1 MGTAAIVNLI
11 LQAINAVL
19 AEIAAIRSQ
28 GGQTDDALAT
38 QTQALLATND
48 QLYAA
53 LKAALALPGAS
64 SAPAAPAAA

>member
-1 MGTAAIVNLI
+1 MGTEAIVALI

-19 AEIAAIRSQ
+19 AEITAIR
-28 GGQTDDALAT
+28 GQSGITDDQLAT

-53 LKAALALPGAS
+53 LKSALALPHVPIT
-64 SAPAAPAAA
+64 PAA